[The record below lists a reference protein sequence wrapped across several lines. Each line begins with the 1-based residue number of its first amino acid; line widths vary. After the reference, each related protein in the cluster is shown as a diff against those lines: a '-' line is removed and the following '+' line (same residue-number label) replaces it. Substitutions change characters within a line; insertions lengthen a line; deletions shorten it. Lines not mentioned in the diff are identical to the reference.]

1 MFYSIP
7 FSTAQYSSGLLCCG
21 QNKTI
26 WFYSAAFCCVLLCLL
41 RLILFC
47 FVPYG
52 SVLLHSVVFCSIL
65 FHYILFCCIL
75 LSSVLLCTV
84 LFCSIPFCSVAFCC
98 VMFCSELFCYV
109 PFRSVL
115 LHPVLMHSDVF
126 SSALIS
132 SFLLMETKVLS
143 SNDQC
148 NKYILY
154 TRARH
159 GLCLKQKTAALIP
172 CCFNC
177 LEPVSFIST
186 TSGTKARKWT
196 STGKRGRWNGPLEH

>member
-84 LFCSIPFCSVAFCC
+84 LFCSIPFHSVLQHSVVLCSALNCSVMFHSALFCC
-98 VMFCSELFCYV
+98 ILFWCILMS
-109 PFRSVL
+109 SVL
-115 LHPVLMHSDVF
+115 LSYLPFCSWRQRFCHLMISVTNTYCILVQDTGCVWNRKQLPWF
-126 SSALIS
+126 LVAL
-132 SFLLMETKVLS
+132 TV
-143 SNDQC
+143 
-148 NKYILY
+148 
-154 TRARH
+154 
-159 GLCLKQKTAALIP
+159 
-172 CCFNC
+172 
-177 LEPVSFIST
+177 
-186 TSGTKARKWT
+186 
-196 STGKRGRWNGPLEH
+196 

>member
-1 MFYSIP
+1 MLWSAPYGFI
-7 FSTAQYSSGLLCCG
+7 LLH
-21 QNKTI
+21 
-26 WFYSAAFCCVLLCLL
+26 SAVFCCVCFDSFYSV
-41 RLILFC
+41 LFHMGLSATFC
-47 FVPYG
+47 GVLFHFVPLY
-52 SVLLHSVVFCSIL
+52 SVLLHSVR
-65 FHYILFCCIL
+65 FCCIL

-84 LFCSIPFCSVAFCC
+84 LFCSIPFCSAAFCC
-98 VMFCSELFCYV
+98 VMFCSELLCYV

-132 SFLLMETKVLS
+132 SFLLMQTKVLS

-159 GLCLKQKTAALIP
+159 WLCLKQKTAALIP

-186 TSGTKARKWT
+186 TRGTKARKWT